1 MAPKAKAGGRPKAM
15 AAMRRPAVA
24 GGGGAVI
31 APRRRGLRRPAALGE
46 GQTPWELGQ
55 EVDLHT
61 VPLDKLAPGLSLAV
75 TKAEYFGGTVK
86 IAGTI
91 VRVEQTRNDV
101 SLWMELSGTDSE
113 AILKA
118 HSGKRGQEFRLHL
131 CSPMCDRQESG
142 DYLLHALKGRR
153 VRLEGEEGWVT
164 SLELGKDD
172 PAEDELAA
180 VRLRER
186 QLALDKREDAK
197 KPKKSRKRSR
207 SEEVSVEAK
216 DKTKKKKKKKE
227 KSETLHNGRH
237 ASRAVQKSL
246 DQLFAGTALDPRE
259 KIRRRVLHKA
269 SRFAAKKKNKRSSSS
284 ASSGSSSSSTSS
296 TSPAVGD
303 EGVFTEETKAKLLS
317 EKFPGALAMET
328 LLSMRKSLL
337 ATAGEQGDALCV
349 RPVALLYF
357 RNILGRKT
365 TGAQS
370 RELLNISTAID
381 SLLQGKPALTLDI
394 AAEGS
399 GSRHRR
405 NGLAGSAENRV
416 GSKRLGCADGQGRA
430 SVSSTGELLRLP
442 SPLARQRE
450 RREQVEDAPTP
461 RYNSGEDGPTAARHA
476 RKAAREQ
483 DFRERTFGSHAS
495 SASSGLGNGP
505 TAGGMFFPIGA
516 PLGDPVP
523 LVDLGHRVP
532 CQSHSA
538 LVTPGSDESGVEKGW
553 SELEGSSILEMGL
566 KVQQWLLGVIP
577 LRGQTTG
584 RRGKN
589 TLFPLP
595 TSSSKLLACFPSLC
609 PLELVWLV
617 CVVCWVEL
625 PLGRRCLVRW

>member
-1 MAPKAKAGGRPKAM
+1 M

-131 CSPMCDRQESG
+131 CSPTCDRQESG

-153 VRLEGEEGWVT
+153 VRLEGEEGWLT

-180 VRLRER
+180 LRLRER

-216 DKTKKKKKKKE
+216 VKTKKKKKKKE

-237 ASRAVQKSL
+237 ASRAVQKGL

-394 AAEGS
+394 LCQRLKAQEAVIGGTAWPVAQKIELAAS
-399 GSRHRR
+399 D
-405 NGLAGSAENRV
+405 SAALMAR
-416 GSKRLGCADGQGRA
+416 
-430 SVSSTGELLRLP
+430 GELQ
-442 SPLARQRE
+442 SAQRE
-450 RREQVEDAPTP
+450 SYLDSR
-461 RYNSGEDGPTAARHA
+461 ARW
-476 RKAAREQ
+476 Q
-483 DFRERTFGSHAS
+483 TQAS
-495 SASSGLGNGP
+495 SNP
-505 TAGGMFFPIGA
+505 KGGGQKGKPKGKQEKETQ
-516 PLGDPVP
+516 GKD
-523 LVDLGHRVP
+523 DRK
-532 CQSHSA
+532 
-538 LVTPGSDESGVEKGW
+538 DE
-553 SELEGSSILEMGL
+553 
-566 KVQQWLLGVIP
+566 P
-577 LRGQTTG
+577 
-584 RRGKN
+584 RRGKGKGE
-589 TLFPLP
+589 
-595 TSSSKLLACFPSLC
+595 SK
-609 PLELVWLV
+609 
-617 CVVCWVEL
+617 
-625 PLGRRCLVRW
+625 